1 MYDEM
6 LMYHHAHFD
15 SLDVVSQTKDQIFSF
30 FVGNQ
35 FEIA

>member
-1 MYDEM
+1 MYHEM
-6 LMYHHAHFD
+6 LMYHHAYFD

>member
-1 MYDEM
+1 M
-6 LMYHHAHFD
+6 LMYHDTYFD